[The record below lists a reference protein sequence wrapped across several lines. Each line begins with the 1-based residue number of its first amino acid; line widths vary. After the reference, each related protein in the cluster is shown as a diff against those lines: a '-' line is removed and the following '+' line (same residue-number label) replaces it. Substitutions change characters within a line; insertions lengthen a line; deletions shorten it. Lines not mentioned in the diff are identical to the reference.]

1 MNEKE
6 YYINELYNF
15 YKGNDSGF
23 SKLWNYL
30 GKNNKDLNEFKELIL
45 EKREPRFA
53 IVGRRGAGK
62 SSLINAIFSDKV
74 AETGAV
80 KSQTGFGKWFTYE
93 DEKGKIEIFDSRGLG
108 EGSKP
113 MEEFSETDSI
123 DEIKK
128 RLKEKCPDMI
138 LFLCK
143 AKETDSRIDED
154 IKNLEEINDFL
165 KKECKKDIPVTGVI
179 TQVDELDPA
188 FINTPPYDNIDK
200 QNNINS
206 SVENLRQKLSEKF
219 PKLIDVIPTSAYIH
233 FNEKEIEFDRRW
245 NIDKLIETLID
256 NIPKSAQLE
265 LAKISEIKTVQKKLA
280 RRLVKTATAI
290 AGGIAT
296 QPIPVADMPV
306 ITSIQIGMVVAIG
319 YIGGKKLNKNTAM
332 EFLSAMGLNVGI
344 AFTFREIARG
354 MAKLIPFAGSFI
366 SAGIAAA
373 GTYAIGQAAIT
384 YFIDK
389 KGVKEAKELFEKLKK
404 KKEEKI

>member
-1 MNEKE
+1 MKDTD
-6 YYINELYNF
+6 IFIKDLFNF
-15 YKGNDSGF
+15 IRGNDNLLT
-23 SKLWNYL
+23 KYL
-30 GKNNKDLNEFKELIL
+30 GKNNKELKEFKELIL

-53 IVGRRGAGK
+53 VVGRRGAGK

-113 MEEFSETDSI
+113 AEDYSEEDSI

-128 RLKEKCPDMI
+128 RLKEKCPDII

-154 IKNLEEINDFL
+154 IENLAELNDFL
-165 KKECKKDIPVTGVI
+165 KQECKKEIPITGVV

-188 FINTPPYDNIDK
+188 FVTIPPYDNNDK

-206 SVENLRQKLSEKF
+206 SVDNLRKKLAEKF
-219 PKLIDVIPTSAYIH
+219 SGLIDVIPTSAYMH
-233 FNEKEIEFDRRW
+233 FKDGAIEFDRRW

-256 NIPKSAQLE
+256 NIPKAAQLE

-280 RRLVKTATAI
+280 GRIVKTASAI

-306 ITSIQIGMVVAIG
+306 ITSIQMGMVVAIG
-319 YIGGKKLNKNTAM
+319 YIGGKQLNKKTGM
-332 EFLSAMGLNVGI
+332 EFMSAIGLNVGI
-344 AFTFREIARG
+344 GFAFREIARA
-354 MAKLIPFAGSFI
+354 MMKLIPVAGSFI
-366 SAGIAAA
+366 SAGIAAG
-373 GTYAIGQAAIT
+373 GTYAIGQAAIS

-389 KGVKEAKELFEKLKK
+389 KGVKEAKEIFVKLKS
-404 KKEEKI
+404 KEIKDNTI